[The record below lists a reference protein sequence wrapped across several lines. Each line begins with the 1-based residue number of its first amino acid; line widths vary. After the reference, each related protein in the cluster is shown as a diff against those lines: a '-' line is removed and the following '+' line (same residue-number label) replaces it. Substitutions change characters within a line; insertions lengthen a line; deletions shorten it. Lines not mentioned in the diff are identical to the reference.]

1 MAKQKLIIRDF
12 SGGMNTKRDPR
23 DLAENESS
31 LLINMSVDAIGKIK
45 TAGGF
50 YDNNISNEG
59 VLFNNT
65 TCDYNNDP
73 TITHDADAR
82 IVAGLSVSGTGIPA
96 GAYILS
102 ITSATEFELSASTTG
117 GSVTNGTLRFSSK
130 LDEYIPGTTNNL
142 SGGGGFGVTYFESDY
157 SRSNTNTITDT
168 KHPGTSNTLA
178 LGTGNGEI
186 SFLKVETEVD
196 PAAYIDV
203 LLPE

>member
-1 MAKQKLIIRDF
+1 
-12 SGGMNTKRDPR
+12 MNTKRDPR

-73 TITHDADAR
+73 TITYDADAR

-96 GAYILS
+96 GAYISS

-168 KHPGTSNTLA
+168 KHPGTSDDLVIGSSN
-178 LGTGNGEI
+178 GNIQFNQTSTTVDI
-186 SFLKVETEVD
+186 S
-196 PAAYIDV
+196 AYI
-203 LLPE
+203 PTYNTE

>member
-1 MAKQKLIIRDF
+1 MPKQKYIIRDF

-96 GAYILS
+96 GAYISS

-142 SGGGGFGVTYFESDY
+142 SSGGGFGVTYFESDY

-168 KHPGTSNTLA
+168 KSGTALA
-178 LGTGNGEI
+178 LGTSNGQI

-203 LLPE
+203 FLPE